1 MDSLVL
7 CPCVKCTMNDSETC
21 VSQAT
26 LIPTL
31 GKCLH
36 ILHIKY
42 YERILNFVSVKEEIK
57 YSDL

>member
-1 MDSLVL
+1 
-7 CPCVKCTMNDSETC
+7 MNDYETC

-31 GKCLH
+31 GICLP
-36 ILHIKY
+36 ILTIKY

-57 YSDL
+57 YSDF